1 MIERGIYLECKFA
14 VRLEKIVILRADG
27 LENFSE
33 MPRAMQQGSQKK
45 WPKRRKCARFGLEGD
60 GERREKGARG

>member
-27 LENFSE
+27 LEIFSE
-33 MPRAMQQGSQKK
+33 MPREMQQG
-45 WPKRRKCARFGLEGD
+45 G
-60 GERREKGARG
+60 